1 MSRLF
6 AGVVWG
12 NVALRLQTTVA
23 LRRRQVLARK
33 LVILALQSKFTVRYI
48 PPWVWFPIYILFHS
62 FWESAY
68 SSLCGSEAK
77 KERQRSSESNCFPSF
92 NCVAVLFWACTH
104 LFFIYI
110 FFQLSSVSSVD
121 EIKFKTIIPASSLV
135 VRDHCWLNDAGKSSI
150 FQFSS
155 NILLEEPTALD
166 WKFPVQAI

>member
-48 PPWVWFPIYILFHS
+48 SPLGLIS
-62 FWESAY
+62 FLY
-68 SSLCGSEAK
+68 SVSQLLK
-77 KERQRSSESNCFPSF
+77 KR
-92 NCVAVLFWACTH
+92 
-104 LFFIYI
+104 LFFSMWIRSKKRKTEIEWVELFSFIELCYSFVLSLHSSVLYI
-110 FFQLSSVSSVD
+110 HFFFQLSSVSSAD

-150 FQFSS
+150 FFSS
-155 NILLEEPTALD
+155 TWI
-166 WKFPVQAI
+166 FY